1 MCVCK
6 RWGSQGVWSRTPGM
20 LGRVGQEG
28 AEQVQVQLGTVV
40 VGHILVRAVS
50 NHGPQGSM
58 CMMSRQ
64 SHALQGLMELEA
76 SSSDSGPQQENT
88 QLSPATVLPDPQRG
102 TSLLETKSN
111 VCV

>member
-1 MCVCK
+1 
-6 RWGSQGVWSRTPGM
+6 
-20 LGRVGQEG
+20 
-28 AEQVQVQLGTVV
+28 
-40 VGHILVRAVS
+40 
-50 NHGPQGSM
+50 
-58 CMMSRQ
+58 MMSRQ